1 MNKKNVIII
10 RNANSYDFGGGER
23 FPVFLASEL
32 LKLGYE
38 PLIVSRSPKLLVFA
52 RDNKVKAVNGWWWQR
67 QNWSG
72 KNALLFPVYIVWQLL
87 LTVWYFVLFMRKKP
101 DVIHIQSKD
110 DFISATI
117 AGKILGKRIVWT
129 DHADLKHI
137 FMNVHI
143 WNKNPV
149 GKLVYWTAKHA
160 DAITLVS
167 ESERELV
174 RKNLAVNDPILEK
187 LHIIYNGI
195 VDVSSKYKSKHNSK
209 TFTFCTVSRMV
220 TYKGIK
226 EMIDAFVKLSGEYPN
241 IKLIMVGDGPEEEKF
256 EGMAKKYKNI
266 EFLGYQS
273 DPLGYMGDSDVY
285 LHATYHEG
293 FSVSL
298 IEASMMN
305 CPIIATAV
313 GGNLEIIQDHQ
324 TGLLV
329 PFKDVDALYDAM
341 KELYNDKRLHDKLAK
356 NAREQYV
363 KRFQFDQIV
372 KDEFIPLYEGGKK

>member
-1 MNKKNVIII
+1 M
-10 RNANSYDFGGGER
+10 AT
-23 FPVFLASEL
+23 EL
-32 LKLGYE
+32 SKLG
-38 PLIVSRSPKLLVFA
+38 LGTLVISRSPKLIAFA
-52 RDNKVKAVNGWWWQR
+52 RNNGIGVIRGWWWSR

-72 KNALLFPVYIVWQLL
+72 KFALLFPIYFLWQFVLTAWYIVI
-87 LTVWYFVLFMRKKP
+87 FIRKKP
-101 DVIHIQSKD
+101 NVVHIQSKD

-137 FMNVHI
+137 FMNVHV

-149 GKLVYWTAKHA
+149 GKLVYWAAKYA
-160 DAITLVS
+160 DAIALVS

-174 RKNLAVNDPILEK
+174 SKNLTVNDPVLNK

-195 VDVSSKYKSKHNSK
+195 ADVSSKYKSECNDKA
-209 TFTFCTVSRMV
+209 FTFCTVSRMV

-226 EMIDAFVKLSGEYPN
+226 EMIDAFIKLSVDYPDVKLVM
-241 IKLIMVGDGPEEEKF
+241 IGDGPEEEKF
-256 EGMAKKYKNI
+256 KKIASKHRNI
-266 EFLGYQS
+266 EMLGYQS
-273 DPLGYMGDSDVY
+273 DPLQYIANSDVY

-298 IEASMMN
+298 VEAGMMS

-313 GGNLEIIQDHQ
+313 GGNLEIIKDRQ

-329 PFKDVDALYDAM
+329 PVRDVEALYEAM
-341 KELYNDKRLHDKLAK
+341 KTLYNDKKLRDKLAK

-363 KRFQFDQIV
+363 KRFQFDQII

>member
-1 MNKKNVIII
+1 MKKHVIII

-23 FPVFLASEL
+23 FPVFLAVEL
-32 LKLGYE
+32 VKLGYK
-38 PLIVSRSPKLLVFA
+38 PLVISRSPKLLAFA
-52 RDNKVKAVNGWWWQR
+52 NNNEIKTVRGWWWQR

-72 KNALLFPVYIVWQLL
+72 RFALLFPIYFIWQIVLMI
-87 LTVWYFVLFMRKKP
+87 WYFILFIQKSP

-117 AGKILGKRIVWT
+117 AGKLLGKKVIWT

-137 FMNVHI
+137 FMNVQV

-149 GKLVYWTAKHA
+149 GKLVYWAAKHA
-160 DAITLVS
+160 DVITLVS
-167 ESERELV
+167 ESERVLV
-174 RKNLAVNDPILEK
+174 SKNLAVNDPVLKK

-195 VDVSSKYKSKHNSK
+195 ADVSSKYKSEHNNK

-226 EMIDAFVKLSGEYPN
+226 EIIDAFVKLSSECPN
-241 IKLIMVGDGPEEEKF
+241 IKLVMIGDGPEEEKF
-256 EGMAKKYKNI
+256 KRMVSEYKNI
-266 EFLGYQS
+266 ELLGYQS
-273 DPLGYMGDSDVY
+273 DPLGYIGKANVY

-313 GGNLEIIQDHQ
+313 GGNLEIIKDRQ

-329 PFKDVDALYDAM
+329 PVRDVEALYETM
-341 KELYNDKRLHDKLAK
+341 KTLYNDKKLRDKLAK